1 MSARVTGLHR
11 EESTFFYYG
20 SVVLT
25 SPRNSSL
32 FLISFRFLDYVHFE
46 NTTNPGLENGRKV
59 FSSLLEREAVLLINT
74 SFYWYLFSYYYLVL
88 SFFFF
93 FEYLL
98 FFYPLFFLFQL
109 RIMETLFS
117 DEKVLSMLYYY
128 YLIEEN
134 REFSDFFL

>member
-93 FEYLL
+93 EYLL

>member
-32 FLISFRFLDYVHFE
+32 FLISFRFLDYVHFK

-59 FSSLLEREAVLLINT
+59 FSSLLEREAAA
-74 SFYWYLFSYYYLVL
+74 
-88 SFFFF
+88 
-93 FEYLL
+93 
-98 FFYPLFFLFQL
+98 QCC
-109 RIMETLFS
+109 
-117 DEKVLSMLYYY
+117 
-128 YLIEEN
+128 
-134 REFSDFFL
+134 